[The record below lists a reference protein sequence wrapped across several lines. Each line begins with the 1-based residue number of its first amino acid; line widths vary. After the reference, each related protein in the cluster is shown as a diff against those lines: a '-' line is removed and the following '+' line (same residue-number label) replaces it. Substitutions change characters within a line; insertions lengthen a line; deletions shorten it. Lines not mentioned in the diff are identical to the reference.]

1 MALKS
6 PTADVQTLDFKRDI
20 KIIRNKTMIGFDVMC
35 ANHQQKLSTR
45 FLAESLTLEPLQELS
60 GMAEVRS
67 KTRAEIRVPV
77 LRPTRQQTDMYLY
90 HSARQKLEKLQRL
103 R

>member
-1 MALKS
+1 MSLRS
-6 PTADVQTLDFKRDI
+6 HTTLDFKRDI
-20 KIIRNKTMIGFDVMC
+20 KIIRKKTMIGLDVMC
-35 ANHQQKLSTR
+35 TNHQQKLSK
-45 FLAESLTLEPLQELS
+45 LEPLQELS
-60 GMAEVRS
+60 GVTEITN

-90 HSARQKLEKLQRL
+90 HSTRQKLEKLQRL